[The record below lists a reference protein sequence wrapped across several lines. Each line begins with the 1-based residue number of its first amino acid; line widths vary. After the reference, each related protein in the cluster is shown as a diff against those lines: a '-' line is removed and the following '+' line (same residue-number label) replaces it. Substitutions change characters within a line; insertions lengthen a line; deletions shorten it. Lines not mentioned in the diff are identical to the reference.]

1 MSGIINE
8 CFIDSS
14 VLIEYIKG
22 TQTELLELIF
32 TSKTDNYINHIVYS
46 EFIYHFLSVMSGI
59 SPLRLKTSSLISEIL
74 EEHDPLE
81 FIHNF
86 KILDMDEEI
95 INKSNFFM
103 INYNLL
109 PNDALIFATCRI
121 YDIKYLVSFDIDFQE
136 ICEKQKIVL
145 INSTEKFKEIVG
157 EDTQET
163 EEVEDVDNGDE

>member
-46 EFIYHFLSVMSGI
+46 EFIYHFLSVMSGV
-59 SPLRLKTSSLISEIL
+59 SPLRLKTSSRISEIL
-74 EEHDPLE
+74 EEHEPLE

-95 INKSNFFM
+95 INKSNYFM

-109 PNDALIFATCRI
+109 PNDALIFATCHI
-121 YDIKYLVSFDIDFQE
+121 YGIKYLVSFDSDFQE
-136 ICEKQKIVL
+136 ICEKEKIVL
-145 INSTEKFKEIVG
+145 IDSMEKFKDLLSG
-157 EDTQET
+157 DTQGKEK
-163 EEVEDVDNGDE
+163 VE